1 MSFKLIEVQSPSP
14 PGLLIINARSRT
26 SITTILFTLFL
37 SFVGFMFLKSFLNFN
52 SYSAEESLRF
62 ERQLKEEKRVTFFEE
77 FEGKKGNKWWKEESN
92 FVSAGVKDGK
102 YIIHLK
108 ENSGIGHYFA
118 HQGVKIQT
126 GSGEFESILSLE
138 TNKISG
144 DDGYAYGILFG
155 GKTNLKRF
163 FIDGTGKYALQ
174 EERFNDTKLINK
186 TGKPTFST
194 HIQKGN
200 SKNTLKVEFHGQ
212 NAILLVNG
220 HQLETIPHQFGL
232 GRGNLARVGFFINSD
247 KKQKTEIHFDNLFYG
262 NPDSDDIVSAK
273 EPVSTKELDLQEY
286 PGSEFI
292 IGRIYQEL
300 AYSRDFPSWMI
311 PYSWP
316 PYLIF
321 GFIIF
326 VLAQA
331 FKNLLIPSEHKFDQR
346 SNIYSRDGRSISPF
360 SEIKGVDIRKI
371 GGNTGGDGGGPAMY
385 LYTLFLLLKDANR
398 IKLFAFGTEQEALS
412 SRAMIRKML
421 RYEDEVLTSEERLE
435 AARTSNWVGFILLF
449 GIISFVITVIS
460 IEWQDTFSE
469 SWRMTW
475 FIISGVSILFAIIFG
490 NAFGKSIFLDSVE
503 MDAQTEG
510 EDNNELAEHKEVST
524 EKRELPPWYKM
535 IRNLVM
541 TGMLLLFFAQFFDYI
556 KIPSEMFNTLF
567 IGGIIFLA
575 ILGIF
580 VKFLRKG

>member
-14 PGLLIINARSRT
+14 PGLLLINARSRS

-37 SFVGFMFLKSFLNFN
+37 SFVGFMFLKPFLNFY

-62 ERQLKEEKRVTFFEE
+62 ERQVKDEKRVTFFEE
-77 FEGKKGNKWWKEESN
+77 FEAKKGNKWWKEESD

-102 YIIHLK
+102 YIIYLK

-138 TNKISG
+138 INKIYG
-144 DDGYAYGILFG
+144 DDRYAYGIIFG
-155 GKTNLKRF
+155 EGKNLKRF
-163 FIDGTGKYALQ
+163 FIYGTGKYALQ

-186 TGKPTFST
+186 TGKPTFSP

-200 SKNTLKVEFHGQ
+200 SKNTLKVKFHGQ

-262 NPDSDDIVSAK
+262 EPEDDDIENAK
-273 EPVSTKELDLQEY
+273 EHLTAKELDQQEDRR
-286 PGSEFI
+286 SEFI

-300 AYSRDFPSWMI
+300 AHSRGFPSWMI

-316 PYLIF
+316 AYLIL

-326 VLAQA
+326 VLAKA

-346 SNIYSRDGRSISPF
+346 SNIYSQDGRSISPF
-360 SEIKGVDIRKI
+360 SEINGVDIRKI
-371 GGNTGGDGGGPAMY
+371 GGNTGEGGGGPAMY
-385 LYTLFLLLKDANR
+385 LYPLFLLLKDANR
-398 IKLFAFGTEQEALS
+398 IKLFTFGTEQEALS
-412 SRAMIRKML
+412 IRAMIREM
-421 RYEDEVLTSEERLE
+421 RGFEDEVFTSEELLE
-435 AARTSNWVGFILLF
+435 AARTSNGVGFIWLF
-449 GIISFVITVIS
+449 AIISFVITIIS

-475 FIISGVSILFAIIFG
+475 FIISGVSILFAMFG

-503 MDAQTEG
+503 MDAQSEG
-510 EDNNELAEHKEVST
+510 GDNNELEEQIEVST
-524 EKRELPPWYKM
+524 EKRELPSWYKM

-541 TGMLLLFFAQFFDYI
+541 TGMLLLFFTDIFDLI
-556 KIPSEMFNTLF
+556 KLSSEMLNSLF
-567 IGGIIFLA
+567 LGGIILLA
-575 ILGIF
+575 IMGIF